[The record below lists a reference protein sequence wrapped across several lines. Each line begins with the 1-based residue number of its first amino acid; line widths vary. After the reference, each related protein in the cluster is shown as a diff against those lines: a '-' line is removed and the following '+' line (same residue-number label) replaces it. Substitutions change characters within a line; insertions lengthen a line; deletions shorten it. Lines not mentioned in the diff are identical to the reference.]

1 MKSGLFT
8 EEFLQNLPSDIL
20 EASELICKEFDR
32 LYLSTE
38 GRAYNDY
45 VEAYAILQAFS
56 NSRQRAESFPQLGI
70 SQQDNV
76 LAITTVFGN
85 IKKAAEANLIRRR
98 SQGMLTTKTLE
109 YEAVFAKA
117 SYYEFSETDFNRIQV
132 LMNEMRDLIRE
143 SALIT
148 ADHKRR
154 LLIRLEAMQ
163 AELHKKTRDI
173 ERFWSFIGEA
183 GIVIRKF
190 GEDAK
195 PITDRVQE
203 LGKIVIAVIMA
214 KEGIKA
220 LPEISKLL
228 IGQ

>member
-1 MKSGLFT
+1 MRTGFFT
-8 EEFLQNLPSDIL
+8 EEFLQNLPSDIW
-20 EASELICKEFDR
+20 EAFEQLCKEFDR
-32 LYLSTE
+32 LVAIKTT
-38 GRAYNDY
+38 AYEDF
-45 VEAYAILQAFS
+45 VEAFAILKAFG
-56 NSRQRAESFPQLGI
+56 NSRQRPMTVTELGPVKRENI
-70 SQQDNV
+70 S
-76 LAITTVFGN
+76 AITLAFG
-85 IKKAAEANLIRRR
+85 KMKSDASSNLTKRR
-98 SQGMLTTKTLE
+98 SEGILTTKTLE
-109 YEAVFAKA
+109 YEEVFAKA

-190 GEDAK
+190 GEDTK
-195 PITDRVQE
+195 PITERVQE

-228 IGQ
+228 